1 MRRLP
6 ISPDE
11 VSSLTISSIRL
22 PATVSPCSLHVEA
35 GAGNHLL
42 AGAARVPVIGM
53 TMPTLTVS
61 CAAAPPATE
70 AAIARVATN
79 RAMHLL
85 HMAVLRW

>member
-6 ISPDE
+6 TSKDV

-22 PATVSPCSLHVEA
+22 PATVSPCSSMYRRAPATTCLPA
-35 GAGNHLL
+35 
-42 AGAARVPVIGM
+42 AARVPVIGM

-85 HMAVLRW
+85 HIAVLRW